1 MITMTER
8 AAEQVKRIAT
18 EEDNAGKMLRVG
30 VLPGG
35 CSGFSWDLRFDDQT
49 TEHDE
54 VLEFFGVQV
63 VCDKR
68 TYKLIGGTEIDY
80 APGIEA
86 AGFKFGNPKSK
97 SSCGCG
103 TSFEV

>member
-1 MITMTER
+1 MITLTER
-8 AAEQVKRIAT
+8 AADKVRRIA
-18 EEDNAGKMLRVG
+18 EEEGKVGQMLRVG

-35 CSGFSWDLRFDDQT
+35 CSGFSWDLKFDDAV

-54 VLEFFGVQV
+54 VLEFFGVKV

-68 TYKLIGGTEIDY
+68 TYKIIGGTEIDFV
-80 APGIEA
+80 PGIEA
-86 AGFKFGNPKSK
+86 AGFKFGNPQST

-103 TSFEV
+103 TSFEI